1 MAKIGIFRDVI
12 YPSGGI
18 ETWLYNIAKR
28 WGSTHDITIYYDN
41 ADDKQLRR
49 LQRLVRCEEYIGQNV
64 ELDTAIWCYD
74 FLGFNTTKAK
84 RKVHIVHAD
93 YGHRLIRNFD
103 KGGGLVAKVN
113 EVYAVSRKAAAS
125 AERLFGCE
133 VGVLYNPLSWETPER
148 PIRIISATRLTHEKG
163 LERMVKLHQA
173 LDRAGVNYQW
183 EIYTPSYREEGITSR
198 FSKNVIF
205 KKPVMSILEKIKKA
219 DFVVQLS
226 DTESFGYTIVEAM
239 TLGIPL
245 VVTDIAVLPEL
256 GINKRNAII
265 VPLRKYCVNYNN
277 IVKHIIAKS
286 PYRPPVSDY
295 EKLLGKKSRVNY
307 KPVMVK
313 NIASFDLM
321 LPDGCWLEPKHITA
335 LDSYDGKTKGLKI
348 VK

>member
-41 ADDKQLRR
+41 ADNKQLRR
-49 LQRLVRCEEYIGQNV
+49 LQRLVRCEEYIGQDIEV
-64 ELDTAIWCYD
+64 DTAIWCYD
-74 FLGFNTTKAK
+74 FLGFNTVKAK
-84 RKVHIVHAD
+84 RKVHVVHAD
-93 YGHRLIRNFD
+93 YGHRYNFNKGNELIPMVD
-103 KGGGLVAKVN
+103 
-113 EVYAVSRKAAAS
+113 EVYAVSLKAAAS
-125 AERLFGCE
+125 AERLFGRK
-133 VGVLYNPLSWETPER
+133 VDVLYNPLSWEVPKEEA
-148 PIRIISATRLTHEKG
+148 IKIISATRLTQEKG
-163 LERMVKLHQA
+163 LERMVKLDKA
-173 LDRAGVNYQW
+173 LDASVIEYTW
-183 EIYTPSYREEGITSR
+183 EIYTPSYSDEKITSR
-198 FSKNVIF
+198 FSDNVTF
-205 KKPVMSILEKIKKA
+205 KKPIMSILERMKKSN
-219 DFVVQLS
+219 FVVQLS
-226 DTESFGYTIVEAM
+226 DTESFGYTMVEAM

-321 LPDGCWLEPKHITA
+321 LPDGCWLKPKHITA
-335 LDSYDGKTKGLKI
+335 VDSYDGKTKGLKI

>member
-1 MAKIGIFRDVI
+1 MAKIGIFRDGI

-28 WGSTHDITIYYDN
+28 WGSTHDITIYYNN
-41 ADDKQLRR
+41 ADNKQLRR
-49 LQRLVRCEEYIGQNV
+49 LQRLVRCEEYIGQDIEV
-64 ELDTAIWCYD
+64 DTAIWCYD
-74 FLGFNTTKAK
+74 FLGFHTTKAR
-84 RKVHIVHAD
+84 RKIHVVHAD
-93 YGHRLIRNFD
+93 YGYRYNFNKGDELIP
-103 KGGGLVAKVN
+103 KVN
-113 EVYAVSRKAAAS
+113 EVYAVSRKAAVS
-125 AERLFGCE
+125 AERLFGCK
-133 VGVLYNPLSWETPER
+133 VDVLYNPLSWETPER
-148 PIRIISATRLTHEKG
+148 QIRIISATRLTHEKG

-183 EIYTPSYREEGITSR
+183 EIYTPSYNEEEITSR
-198 FSKNVIF
+198 FSKNVVF

-256 GINKRNAII
+256 GINKYNSII

-321 LPDGCWLEPKHITA
+321 LPDGNWLEPKHITA
-335 LDSYDGKTKGLKI
+335 VDSYDGKIKGLKV

>member
-1 MAKIGIFRDVI
+1 MAKIGIFRDGI

-28 WGSTHDITIYYDN
+28 WGKTHDITIYFDN
-41 ADDKQLRR
+41 ADDVQLKR
-49 LQRLVRCEEYIGQNV
+49 LQRLVRCEEYVGQDIEV
-64 ELDTAIWCYD
+64 DTAIWCYD

-93 YGHRLIRNFD
+93 YRYKYKFNKGED
-103 KGGGLVAKVN
+103 KIPKVD
-113 EVYAVSRKAAAS
+113 EVYAVSRKS
-125 AERLFGCE
+125 AESAEKLFGCK
-133 VGVLYNPLSWETPER
+133 VGVMCNLLSWETPDK
-148 PIRIISATRLTHEKG
+148 PIQIISATRIAQEKG
-163 LERMVKLHQA
+163 MSRMVKLNQA
-173 LDRAGVNYQW
+173 LDKSGIDYVW
-183 EIYTPSYREEGITSR
+183 EIYTPSYNREEVTSE

-205 KKPVMSILEKIKKA
+205 KKPIMSILEKMKKA

-239 TLGIPL
+239 TLGVPL

-256 GINKRNAII
+256 GVNKNNAII
-265 VPLRKYCVNYNN
+265 VPLRKHFVNYDK
-277 IVKHIIAKS
+277 IVKQILAKK

-295 EKLLGKKSRVNY
+295 EKLLGKKTKLKR

-313 NIASFDLM
+313 NTTPYDIE
-321 LPDGCWLEPKHITA
+321 LPGGGWLQPKHETQI
-335 LDSYDGKTKGLKI
+335 DNYKGNIKGLKI

>member
-41 ADDKQLRR
+41 ADNKQLRR
-49 LQRLVRCEEYIGQNV
+49 LQLLVRCEEYIGQDIEV
-64 ELDTAIWCYD
+64 DTAIWCYD

-84 RKVHIVHAD
+84 RRVHVVHAD
-93 YGHRLIRNFD
+93 YGHRYNFNKGDELIPI
-103 KGGGLVAKVN
+103 VN

-125 AERLFGCE
+125 AERLFGRK
-133 VGVLYNPLSWETPER
+133 VNVLYNPLSWETPER
-148 PIRIISATRLTHEKG
+148 QIRIISATRLTREKG

-173 LDRAGVNYQW
+173 LDKAGVNYQW
-183 EIYTPSYREEGITSR
+183 EIYTPSYSEEAITSR
-198 FSKNVIF
+198 FSKNVVF
-205 KKPVMSILEKIKKA
+205 KKPVMSILEKIKKS

-226 DTESFGYTIVEAM
+226 DTESFGYTIGEAM
-239 TLGIPL
+239 ALGIPL
-245 VVTDIAVLPEL
+245 VVTGIAVLPEL
-256 GINKRNAII
+256 GINKYNAII

-321 LPDGCWLEPKHITA
+321 LPDGSWLEPKHITVV
-335 LDSYDGKTKGLKI
+335 DNYDGKTKGLKI